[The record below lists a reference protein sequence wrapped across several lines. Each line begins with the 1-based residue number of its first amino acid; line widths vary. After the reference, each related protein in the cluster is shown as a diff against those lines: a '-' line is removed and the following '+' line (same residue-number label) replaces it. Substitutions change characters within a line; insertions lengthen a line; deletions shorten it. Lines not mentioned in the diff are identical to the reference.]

1 MNKKDI
7 KKSVKFFDTTTKIF
21 VWLLTITGIVWITWA
36 FVLATRG
43 QEQIAETLATEVCRT
58 LLGGVSVYMVTSGVT
73 NIFKYNDGMIF
84 GISKKEDELNE

>member
-43 QEQIAETLATEVCRT
+43 QEQIA
-58 LLGGVSVYMVTSGVT
+58 
-73 NIFKYNDGMIF
+73 
-84 GISKKEDELNE
+84 